1 MIPSQTDV
9 WASSTE
15 DRPPGS
21 ARNTTIIS
29 VETKCHGA
37 IQSSLF
43 HVVGRLVAVD
53 RNLGGGW
60 LPRGRPHR
68 TEHLE
73 LTAPLGG
80 LTADRPPRTICRSPP
95 IMSLPVLSPSV
106 GALSLEVSV
115 FLQRKSPPLSDRA
128 TWFSETTERAMMHA
142 ASLTG
147 QQGRGKGGTNKFQA
161 GSLLRPNPSRRSRT
175 SLSLSSRLLLFG
187 APPFSSPGSRQPAS
201 PIVWGAPTVG
211 GDGQV
216 FYIRSHN
223 FIKPSGMESIS
234 SPHRTSAKPMANEHQ
249 DPSSYSLCFGG
260 EHSGRTARRGFCC
273 RR

>member
-1 MIPSQTDV
+1 MPS
-9 WASSTE
+9 
-15 DRPPGS
+15 
-21 ARNTTIIS
+21 
-29 VETKCHGA
+29 K
-37 IQSSLF
+37 SSLF

-80 LTADRPPRTICRSPP
+80 LTADRPPRTIRRSPP

-106 GALSLEVSV
+106 GALSLKVSV

-142 ASLTG
+142 ASLTS

-161 GSLLRPNPSRRSRT
+161 GSLLRPNPSRTSRT
-175 SLSLSSRLLLFG
+175 SLSPVNRRRRLLQWCCVLQTRSPPDSSSLAPLPFLFLG
-187 APPFSSPGSRQPAS
+187 RASQPAPS
-201 PIVWGAPTVG
+201 CGGPPRWAEMDKFFISDLTTSSNPVVWNPSHLPIGRAQNRWQTSIKIHRPIPCVSAENTPGERPDAAFVVGDDVSKAQTEVGA
-211 GDGQV
+211 
-216 FYIRSHN
+216 
-223 FIKPSGMESIS
+223 
-234 SPHRTSAKPMANEHQ
+234 
-249 DPSSYSLCFGG
+249 
-260 EHSGRTARRGFCC
+260 
-273 RR
+273 

>member
-1 MIPSQTDV
+1 
-9 WASSTE
+9 
-15 DRPPGS
+15 
-21 ARNTTIIS
+21 
-29 VETKCHGA
+29 
-37 IQSSLF
+37 
-43 HVVGRLVAVD
+43 
-53 RNLGGGW
+53 
-60 LPRGRPHR
+60 
-68 TEHLE
+68 
-73 LTAPLGG
+73 
-80 LTADRPPRTICRSPP
+80 
-95 IMSLPVLSPSV
+95 MSLPVLSPSV
-106 GALSLEVSV
+106 GALSLKVSV

-147 QQGRGKGGTNKFQA
+147 QQGRGKGGTNKIQA
-161 GSLLRPNPSRRSRT
+161 GSQQDEQDEFVTRHPWTAFAAVVLRLANKI
-175 SLSLSSRLLLFG
+175 SSRLLLFG
-187 APPFSSPGSRQPAS
+187 APPFSFPGSRQPAS

-216 FYIRSHN
+216 FYIRSLN

>member
-1 MIPSQTDV
+1 MPS
-9 WASSTE
+9 
-15 DRPPGS
+15 
-21 ARNTTIIS
+21 
-29 VETKCHGA
+29 K
-37 IQSSLF
+37 SSLF

-80 LTADRPPRTICRSPP
+80 LTADRPPPDNSQK
-95 IMSLPVLSPSV
+95 PVAAGAVSV
-106 GALSLEVSV
+106 G
-115 FLQRKSPPLSDRA
+115 RC
-128 TWFSETTERAMMHA
+128 
-142 ASLTG
+142 
-147 QQGRGKGGTNKFQA
+147 
-161 GSLLRPNPSRRSRT
+161 SLLESVCVSPAKIPAAVRPRDLVLGDGREGNDACCEFDGPAGEGEGRDNQIPGWIPPSTEPQQDEQDEFVTRHPSTAFAAVVLR
-175 SLSLSSRLLLFG
+175 LANKISSRLLLFG
-187 APPFSSPGSRQPAS
+187 APPFSFPGSRQPAS

-223 FIKPSGMESIS
+223 FVKPSGMESIS

>member
-1 MIPSQTDV
+1 MPS
-9 WASSTE
+9 
-15 DRPPGS
+15 
-21 ARNTTIIS
+21 
-29 VETKCHGA
+29 K
-37 IQSSLF
+37 SSLF

-80 LTADRPPRTICRSPP
+80 LTADRPPRTIRRSPP

-106 GALSLEVSV
+106 GALSLKVSV

-161 GSLLRPNPSRRSRT
+161 GSLLRPNPSRT
-175 SLSLSSRLLLFG
+175 SLSPVTRRRRLLQWCCVLRTRSPPDSSSLAPLPFLFLG
-187 APPFSSPGSRQPAS
+187 RASQPAPS
-201 PIVWGAPTVG
+201 CG
-211 GDGQV
+211 GPHGGRRWTSFLYQ
-216 FYIRSHN
+216 SHN